1 MLPTMALFF
10 ILAMWE
16 HMMMSLLPVAVTKM
30 SISDT
35 TDSMVTTRK
44 PSMHACRAQMGSASA
59 TYTTQPAALRAW
71 AQPLPTSP
79 KPAMKARLPASM
91 TSVARMIP
99 SGRECLQPYRLSNLD
114 LVTESLTLMAGK
126 SSSPDFS
133 MSYRRW
139 TPVVVSSDTPLH
151 RAASLCHL
159 SGSESRVRRM
169 MPYTSFSSGFS
180 VVAGSGLEPSTLKT
194 FSALKP
200 SWMSRVASPPSSTM
214 MSRFSPFQLS
224 ILSVHHQYSS
234 RVSPFQANTAAESR
248 ATAAAA
254 WSWVEKMLQEHQRTL
269 APRAA
274 RVSMSTAVW
283 MVMCREPEMLA
294 PARGC
299 AAPNSV
305 IMDMSPGISTCAS
318 SISMRPKS
326 AWAMSLTLYSRPL
339 TVSMTHMAEGALIFA
354 DEWGALGG

>member
-1 MLPTMALFF
+1 
-10 ILAMWE
+10 
-16 HMMMSLLPVAVTKM
+16 
-30 SISDT
+30 
-35 TDSMVTTRK
+35 
-44 PSMHACRAQMGSASA
+44 
-59 TYTTQPAALRAW
+59 
-71 AQPLPTSP
+71 
-79 KPAMKARLPASM
+79 
-91 TSVARMIP
+91 
-99 SGRECLQPYRLSNLD
+99 
-114 LVTESLTLMAGK
+114 MAGNR
-126 SSSPDFS
+126 SSPAFCI
-133 MSYRRW
+133 SYRRL
-139 TPVVVSSDTPLH
+139 TPVVVSSETPTQV
-151 RAASLCHL
+151 ATTLCQRM
-159 SGSESRVRRM
+159 GSMSRFSAISFS
-169 MPYTSFSSGFS
+169 TSFISALS
-180 VVAGSGLEPSTLKT
+180 VEAGSGMAPVALKA